1 MRKFNF
7 QLPFFIAKRYL
18 FSKKKHNFI
27 NVISLISMIGIMV
40 SSAALIIVL
49 SVFNGLQDLVEKSFN
64 QFNPDYLI
72 LPKEGKT
79 FDPNLIDI
87 SKLEQIKSVKS
98 VEKVFSDMVL
108 LSLGEKQTL
117 THVKGVDS
125 AYPQRTGID
134 TILYDG
140 FFDLNKG
147 GRESVVLG
155 AYVAGTLDLNL
166 NQMELIKFY
175 YPNRTRKNL
184 SNPMESFTTLFL
196 PAAGVF
202 LSHTQYDEQYVFVPI
217 EFARELTLHDN
228 EVTSLELFLK
238 EESNSFSEQ
247 KEIQNIVGDQFVV
260 KNKYEQEELLFKT
273 MKSEKL
279 IIFIIL
285 LFVILM
291 ALFNIIGVIGML
303 IVEKRED
310 IEIMTTMGMKPS
322 QIHTLFLTEGVLISL
337 IGGLAGLFV
346 GSLLC
351 WIQQTF
357 KLIKLGPD
365 SGAYIISHYPV
376 LMQPTDFFYVLT
388 AVVVIS
394 FAVSAISIIGL
405 KKIKTNNELYR

>member
-147 GRESVVLG
+147 GGNPSFWAHTWLG
-155 AYVAGTLDLNL
+155 
-166 NQMELIKFY
+166 
-175 YPNRTRKNL
+175 R
-184 SNPMESFTTLFL
+184 
-196 PAAGVF
+196 
-202 LSHTQYDEQYVFVPI
+202 
-217 EFARELTLHDN
+217 
-228 EVTSLELFLK
+228 
-238 EESNSFSEQ
+238 
-247 KEIQNIVGDQFVV
+247 
-260 KNKYEQEELLFKT
+260 
-273 MKSEKL
+273 
-279 IIFIIL
+279 
-285 LFVILM
+285 
-291 ALFNIIGVIGML
+291 
-303 IVEKRED
+303 
-310 IEIMTTMGMKPS
+310 
-322 QIHTLFLTEGVLISL
+322 
-337 IGGLAGLFV
+337 
-346 GSLLC
+346 
-351 WIQQTF
+351 
-357 KLIKLGPD
+357 
-365 SGAYIISHYPV
+365 
-376 LMQPTDFFYVLT
+376 
-388 AVVVIS
+388 
-394 FAVSAISIIGL
+394 SI
-405 KKIKTNNELYR
+405 

>member
-1 MRKFNF
+1 MRKYNF

-64 QFNPDYLI
+64 QFNPDYVI
-72 LPKEGKT
+72 LPKQGKV
-79 FDPNLIDI
+79 FDPNLINI
-87 SKLEQIKSVKS
+87 SQLEQIKSVKS
-98 VEKVFSDMVL
+98 VEVVFSDMVL
-108 LSLGEKQTL
+108 LSLGEKQAL
-117 THVKGVDS
+117 THLKGVDS

-140 FFDLNKG
+140 FFNLNKG

-166 NQMELIKFY
+166 NQIELIKFY

-184 SNPMESFTTLFL
+184 SNPLESFNTLYL

-217 EFARELTLHDN
+217 EFARELTLHEN
-228 EVTSLELFLK
+228 EITSLEIFLK
-238 EESNSFSEQ
+238 EESTSFSEQ
-247 KEIQNIVGDQFVV
+247 KQIQKIVGDQFVV

-285 LFVILM
+285 SFVILM

-337 IGGLAGLFV
+337 IGGLAGLFI

-357 KLIKLGPD
+357 KLIQLGPD
-365 SGAYIISHYPV
+365 TGSYIISHYPV
-376 LMQPTDFFYVLT
+376 LMQPADFFYVLT
-388 AVVVIS
+388 AVVLIS

-405 KKIKTNNELYR
+405 KKIKTNQELYR